1 MKRFAK
7 TIVKVLIGYT
17 DIVKKDFSNYVKD
30 EKKVGKRQSAHP
42 HSTNHRVSLFSNR
55 RAFS

>member
-17 DIVKKDFSNYVKD
+17 DIVKKEFAKYVKD
-30 EKKVGKRQSAHP
+30 EKKVIEKLIYIS
-42 HSTNHRVSLFSNR
+42 
-55 RAFS
+55 